1 MSSINFTRKIHVD
14 KNGYLEEYLPAE
26 SRMGVLKAAW
36 KGLGTNLV
44 MIKLLR
50 S

>member
-1 MSSINFTRKIHVD
+1 MSSFDFTCIIHVD

-36 KGLGTNLV
+36 KGLGTNLF
-44 MIKLLR
+44 MIRLL
-50 S
+50 